1 MLDSL
6 GEFNAKTGGFL
17 KELQDTI
24 AEQKLDIERLTIEN
38 NLLRKASEQQREI
51 NGRLRQELKDLDR
64 HCDAISSYLKQ
75 AEEDLEKQIWES

>member
-6 GEFNAKTGGFL
+6 SEFNAKTGGFL

-38 NLLRKASEQQREI
+38 NLLRKASEEQREL
-51 NGRLRQELKDLDR
+51 NGQLRQELKDLNY
-64 HCDAISSYLKQ
+64 HCDVISYELKQ
-75 AEEDLEKQIWES
+75 AEEDLRKQIWEN

>member
-6 GEFNAKTGGFL
+6 SEFNAKTGGFL

-38 NLLRKASEQQREI
+38 NLLRKASEEQREL
-51 NGRLRQELKDLDR
+51 NGQLRQELKDLNY
-64 HCDAISSYLKQ
+64 HCDVISYELKQ
-75 AEEDLEKQIWES
+75 AEEKNDG